1 MRSGAVPHSPA
12 RRSRPTRWLPL
23 VLLASG
29 QMLIVSD
36 VNALRISIGAI
47 VDEFGISSA
56 DVQTALVVYSLTTA
70 AFVITSAKSGA
81 LYGSLRLF
89 RGGALLFA
97 IALTGV
103 ALSTGPWMLVVS
115 QAMAGAAAA
124 ALLPAVVALVAANY
138 EGHERAYAIGVVSAA
153 GGAVAMVLAGVLGS
167 VASWR
172 LPFWI
177 LGAVA
182 ALVFIMS
189 GRLEPTARQRDVV
202 IDWLGVLLSAGAIV
216 LLSVAANGSS
226 SWGLVVAKPDA
237 PFALLGISPSL
248 VLVLL
253 AVVLGWLFSRHQHHR
268 ISHGRTPLVSPEAV
282 GSKASRQAL
291 VAIVIALG
299 VCNGY
304 AYLLPLY
311 MQVVQ
316 GYASLETAIW
326 MLPYALSLSA
336 AAVGVTRLTDR
347 FMVRALTRSSM
358 LLIAAGFVTVGAGI
372 ANHWGNPVV
381 VLGLV
386 LAGAG
391 TGAVLTLGATV
402 MVGASAPTM
411 ASEVGGVRHTA
422 GNLGAAVGTALVG
435 ALLVTALNVL
445 VDNAVTGSSVLP
457 PELKSR
463 AQLEQ
468 PAFISNGDLE
478 REAEAYG
485 LPAAQVRE
493 VVRINTD
500 VRLNALR
507 ICFLGLAAMA
517 LLGAVAARGLPDVE
531 RERPARGVRD
541 V

>member
-1 MRSGAVPHSPA
+1 M
-12 RRSRPTRWLPL
+12 RWLPL

-36 VNALRISIGAI
+36 INALRISIGAI

-70 AFVITSAKSGA
+70 AFVITSAKTGA

-89 RGGALLFA
+89 RGGTLLFA
-97 IALTGV
+97 VALTGV
-103 ALSTGPWMLVVS
+103 ALSTGPWMLVAS
-115 QAMAGAAAA
+115 QALAGAAAA

-138 EGHERAYAIGVVSAA
+138 EGRQRAFAIGVVSAA
-153 GGAVAMVLAGVLGS
+153 GGAAAMVLAGVLGS

-177 LGAVA
+177 LATVA

-189 GRLEPTARQRDVV
+189 GRLEPTARELDVV
-202 IDWLGVLLSAGAIV
+202 IDWLGVVLSAGAIV
-216 LLSVAANGSS
+216 LLTVAADGSS
-226 SWGLVVAKPDA
+226 SWGLVVAKPAA

-248 VLVLL
+248 VLGLL
-253 AVVLGWLFSRHQHHR
+253 ACVLGWLFSRHQHDR
-268 ISHGRTPLVSPEAV
+268 ISHGRPPLVSPEAV
-282 GSKASRQAL
+282 ESKASRRAL
-291 VAIVIALG
+291 VAIVVALG

-316 GYASLETAIW
+316 GYDSQETAIW

-336 AAVGVTRLTDR
+336 AAVRVTHLAGR
-347 FMVRALTRSSM
+347 FTVRAITRSSM
-358 LLIAAGFVTVGAGI
+358 LLMAAGFVIVGTGI
-372 ANHWGNPVV
+372 ADHWGNPVV

-402 MVGASAPTM
+402 MVGASGPTL

-422 GNLGAAVGTALVG
+422 GNLGAAIGTALVG
-435 ALLVTALNVL
+435 ALLVSALNLL
-445 VDNAVTGSSVLP
+445 VDNAVAGSRVLP

-478 REAEAYG
+478 REAETYG
-485 LPAAQVRE
+485 LPQAQVRE

-500 VRLNALR
+500 ERLNALR
-507 ICFLGLAAMA
+507 ICFFGLAAMA
-517 LLGAVAARGLPDVE
+517 LLGAVVARGLPDVD
-531 RERPARGVRD
+531 REGQARGIRD